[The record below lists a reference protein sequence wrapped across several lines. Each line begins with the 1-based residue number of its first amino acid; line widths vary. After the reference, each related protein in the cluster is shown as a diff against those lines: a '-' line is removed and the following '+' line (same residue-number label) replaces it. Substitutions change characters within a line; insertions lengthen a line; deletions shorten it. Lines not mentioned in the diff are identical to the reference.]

1 MGRKKYAGYWGYF
14 PRSRPLPVQDGIKAR
29 TQRGE
34 FGEHWWARRWIQV
47 LESYGWDSRLQRGRS
62 YARRGQV
69 LDIDVRLGRVTAHV
83 QGSRRQPYTVRI
95 EIRPLDNE
103 QWERAIDAIAQQA
116 LFAAQLL
123 AGEMPVEIEQ
133 AFQSAGVS
141 LFPASHDIGMNCSC
155 PDWAVPCKHI
165 AAVYYLLGEEFDRDP
180 FLLFTLRG
188 CTREHLMTALRARRV
203 AGAPLEEDVA
213 EDMALEGQPL
223 EADLG
228 QFWRPR
234 ENLDGLRIAIAPP
247 PVETALLK
255 RLGPPPFSQR
265 PEAFIGTLTLV
276 YAAVTERA
284 LTLAFG
290 EDWFESEED
299 LDEEMMITRRQ
310 PRGAEPG

>member
-1 MGRKKYAGYWGYF
+1 MSRKKNASYWGYF
-14 PRSRPLPVQDGIKAR
+14 PRSKPIPVEDGIKAR
-29 TQRGE
+29 TKRGA
-34 FGEHWWARRWIQV
+34 FGEHWWARRWVQV
-47 LESYGWDSRLQRGRS
+47 LESYGWDNRLQRGRT
-62 YARRGQV
+62 YARKGQV
-69 LDIDVRLGRVTAHV
+69 LDIDVRMGRVTARV

-95 EIRPLDNE
+95 RIQLLDAE
-103 QWERAIDAIAQQA
+103 QWERAIDAIAEQA

-123 AGEMPVEIEQ
+123 SGKMPVEIER
-133 AFQSAGVS
+133 AFQAAGVS
-141 LFPASHDIGMNCSC
+141 LFPASHELGMNCSC

-203 AGAPLEEDVA
+203 ADAPVEEGEAEA
-213 EDMALEGQPL
+213 EDMPPEGEPL
-223 EADLG
+223 EADLTH
-228 QFWRPR
+228 FWNPQ
-234 ENLDGLRIAIAPP
+234 ESLDGFRIAIEPP

-255 RLGPPPFSQR
+255 RLGPPSFSRR

-290 EDWFESEED
+290 EDRFE
-299 LDEEMMITRRQ
+299 
-310 PRGAEPG
+310 AEGEGLSAGQD